1 MSAAAARRG
10 EVLDT
15 VLAAL
20 ADPHRRRVVDILRE
34 QPLRAGE
41 LAARAG
47 LSPPAM
53 SRHLRTLRQSG
64 LVGEDHDGFD
74 ARVRIY
80 HLRPE
85 PMADLKRWLE
95 ETERLWSEQLLAFKA
110 HIEKPAAEAI
120 AVDDKDLDAD
130 A

>member
-1 MSAAAARRG
+1 
-10 EVLDT
+10 
-15 VLAAL
+15 LAAL
-20 ADPHRRRVVDILRE
+20 ADPHRRRVIEILRRG
-34 QPLRAGE
+34 PRASGD
-41 LAARAG
+41 LAHAAG

-53 SRHLRTLRQSG
+53 SRHLRTLRQCG

-85 PMADLKRWLE
+85 PMADLKQWLE

-110 HIEKPAAEAI
+110 HLEAREEAEAE
-120 AVDDKDLDAD
+120 
-130 A
+130 